1 MNRFEF
7 ATDDRIIFGLDASK
21 ELGALAHSLGTNA
34 LVVLG
39 SSAERSRKLLD
50 TLLDGGIEYDHYSVE
65 GEPSIQSAQ
74 DGVSLATS
82 SGCDLVVAIGGG
94 SVIDCGKAI
103 AALVANGGE
112 PLDYLEVI
120 GEGRQLTKQSLPM
133 IAVPT
138 TAGAGAE
145 VTRNAVLKS
154 AEYGVKVS
162 MRSPYMLPTMALVDP
177 LLTVSMPPEV
187 TASTGLDALT
197 QCLEPYVSSLSDPL
211 TDAISQEGLRRAARS
226 LRKAY
231 EDGEDVYARTDMS
244 IASLFGGLA
253 LANAKLG
260 AVHGFAGVLGGMY
273 PAPHGIICARLLP
286 FVVESNVH
294 ALQSR
299 QPDSPLLGRFE
310 DIAQLVTG
318 NQSASI
324 ADGVQWIQELCD
336 ALSVPGLSDF
346 GIVAEDFYEIVTKSQ
361 SSSSMKGNPLTL
373 TDEELKKIL
382 SQAL

>member
-21 ELGALAHSLGTNA
+21 ELGALAHSLGTKA

-50 TLLDGGIEYDHYSVE
+50 TLLDSGIEYDHYSVE

-197 QCLEPYVSSLSDPL
+197 QCLEPYVSSLSNPL